1 MLEITSVSEG
11 GFMAEVYRRKISAEE
26 AKERYIMVLKNALD
40 FFPKLGKPF
49 TLKVKDKEIEMYLE
63 SAEVW
68 NMGPKKPRYS
78 YRIDAKKFWDAFPLH
93 FGQIVTFTKEADNI
107 YTLS

>member
-1 MLEITSVSEG
+1 MPDI
-11 GFMAEVYRRKISAEE
+11 YRRKISAEE
-26 AKERYIMVLKNALD
+26 AKERYILVLKNALE

-63 SAEVW
+63 PVEVW
-68 NMGPKKPRYS
+68 SMGPKKPRYD
-78 YRIDAKKFWDAFPLH
+78 YRIDAKKFWEVFPLH
-93 FGQIVTFTKEADNI
+93 FGKTVTISKEDDKV